1 MRFNTHRFDVSRL
14 LGAYECGPA
23 DKTSKIRHPM
33 PRRSELRLSKRTI
46 DALPAAGGDAVFWD
60 RDLPGF
66 GIRVHPSGRKVYL
79 VQTRGP
85 KGSKRVSLG
94 RHGDLAPQQARKQAA
109 EVIDRIKR
117 GEEPLPAP
125 PKAEPTVADLAER
138 YLSAHVAVN
147 CKPAT
152 AAGYRRTLSLH
163 ILPELGAMPIV
174 SVERKHVADL
184 HYKMRD
190 TPTEAN
196 ASAKILSRMYSLAAS
211 WGFETG
217 GRNPCRFV
225 RGYRERRRE
234 RFLTRDEYRRLG
246 DALEEAEAKGR
257 MSVYTVAAFRVLM
270 LTGCRRNEVLELKW
284 DDVGRTMGEL
294 RLRDTKTGPRWVP
307 LTPEV
312 TGILDALPRVDGNPW
327 VFPGR
332 GRDGR
337 LVNINQQWG
346 TLRSRAALK
355 DVRIHDLRHS
365 FASRALALGESLTTI
380 GGLLGHTKVQT
391 TARYAH
397 LARDTEIASTARVGA
412 SIGAHIMP
420 DGTDPEQARRPAEIG
435 EEGRRWRS

>member
-1 MRFNTHRFDVSRL
+1 MRFNTHWFDVSRL
-14 LGAYECGPA
+14 LGAYENGPA
-23 DKTSKIRHPM
+23 NKTSKIRHPM

-46 DALPAAGGDAVFWD
+46 DALPVAGRDAVFWD

-85 KGSKRVSLG
+85 KGSKRATLG
-94 RHGDLAPQQARKQAA
+94 RHGDLAPEQARKQAA

-117 GEEPLPAP
+117 GEDPLPAS
-125 PKAEPTVADLAER
+125 PKPEPTVADLAER
-138 YLSAHVAVN
+138 YLSAHVAMN

-152 AAGYRRTLSLH
+152 AAGYRRTLTLH

-184 HYKMRD
+184 HFKMRD
-190 TPTEAN
+190 TPAEAN
-196 ASAKILSRMYSLAAS
+196 SAVKILSKMYSLAAS

-225 RGYRERRRE
+225 RGYKERKRE
-234 RFLTRDEYRRLG
+234 RFLTREEYRRLG
-246 DALEEAEAKGR
+246 DVLDEAETKGR
-257 MSVYTVAAFRVLM
+257 MSVHTVAAFRVLM

-284 DDVGRTMGEL
+284 DDVDRTMGEL
-294 RLRDTKTGPRWVP
+294 RLRDAKTGPRWVP

-312 TGILDALPRVDGNPW
+312 AGILDALPRVDGNPW

-332 GRDGR
+332 SPDGH
-337 LVNINQQWG
+337 LVNINQQWE
-346 TLRSRAALK
+346 TLRSRAGLK
-355 DVRIHDLRHS
+355 DVRVHDLRHS
-365 FASRALALGESLTTI
+365 FASRALALGESLTMI

-397 LARDTEIASTARVGA
+397 LARNTEIASTARVGA
-412 SIGAHIMP
+412 SIGAHILP
-420 DGTDPEQARRPAEIG
+420 DATGPE
-435 EEGRRWRS
+435 